1 MRGSSAR
8 SPTGSVELLE
18 EPSGP
23 TQVDVATAVWDLVW
37 TGHVTNDGLAPLRAW
52 LGTGTT
58 AHKTRAPDTARAR
71 AAAPA
76 RSARGRAR
84 RWPADVG
91 SSRGTALAAGGGRWS
106 LLPPRE
112 ADPTLR
118 AHALAA
124 QLLDR
129 HGILTR
135 AVAPAEGIGSQFA
148 DVYKVL
154 SALEQGGQV
163 RRGYFVERLGGSQF
177 ALPGAVDRLRVDA
190 QVVERADDPD
200 ARTEPLVVVL
210 AATDPANPY
219 GASLPWPTADVG
231 RRPPARP
238 QGRCA
243 SSCSSTVRSCST
255 WNAAAARCSRSRPT
269 APSCSRRRTAWRSRC
284 AAGTPGRLTIARVD
298 GVDVLGGGALHG
310 TVGQAL
316 VAAGFAPTP
325 RGLRLPGQ
333 S

>member
-1 MRGSSAR
+1 MR
-8 SPTGSVELLE
+8 ELLE
-18 EPSGP
+18 EPP

-37 TGHVTNDGLAPLRAW
+37 AGHVTNDGLAPLRAW

-58 AHKTRAPDTARAR
+58 AHRTRAPT
-71 AAAPA
+71 P
-76 RSARGRAR
+76 RGRALR
-84 RWPADVG
+84 PRLGLRAAVRVGGASDGG

-106 LLPPRE
+106 LLPARE

-190 QVVERADDPD
+190 QVVDRAADPD

-219 GASLPWPTADVG
+219 GASLPWPAATDG

-243 SSCSSTVRSCST
+243 RRARRRCAR
-255 WNAAAARCSRSRPT
+255 ALPGARRAARCSRSRPT
-269 APSCSRRRTAWRSRC
+269 APSCSPRPTAWRSRC
-284 AAGTPGRLTIARVD
+284 APGTR
-298 GVDVLGGGALHG
+298 
-310 TVGQAL
+310 
-316 VAAGFAPTP
+316 AA
-325 RGLRLPGQ
+325 
-333 S
+333 